1 MSGRM
6 SDRKGLTECASAA
19 VAATTPH
26 SRGPAVGPAPELG
39 DSARRYALQHGYALT
54 PIYTFGES
62 ETYATFP
69 YLLKPRL
76 WRRASTSP
84 LPPAR
89 PRVRGLRRASL
100 LS

>member
-6 SDRKGLTECASAA
+6 SDRKGLTECASTA
-19 VAATTPH
+19 VAATMPH
-26 SRGPAVGPAPELG
+26 SRVLLVGPAPELG
-39 DSARRYALQHGYALT
+39 DSACRDALQHGYALT

-76 WRRASTSP
+76 WRRASSSP

-89 PRVRGLRRASL
+89 PVRGLRPPSL